1 MKKNIPFNN
10 QIIHI
15 LLLLILMIYI
25 ISDIL
30 VKKWISLIVMGVVGI
45 ITYVVDG
52 RKNIILMMMIL
63 IGCVYR
69 SFFEIKEGMEKRKK
83 EKEKKEKEKQQ
94 DVSPFANVEGMLDNT
109 MKQHKQLMDMAT
121 QLQPMMNNA
130 GKILQGLPPDFLN
143 KALAN
148 LKK

>member
-1 MKKNIPFNN
+1 MKNIPFNN

-15 LLLLILMIYI
+15 LLLFILLLYI

-30 VKKWISLIVMGVVGI
+30 VKKWDALVVMGLVGALA
-45 ITYVVDG
+45 YHFDG
-52 RKNIILMMMIL
+52 RKNIMLMMMIL
-63 IGCVYR
+63 FGCVYR
-69 SFFEIKEGMEKRKK
+69 SFFEIKEGMTKRKK
-83 EKEKKEKEKQQ
+83 EKKIDTSQFTQ
-94 DVSPFANVEGMLDNT
+94 VEGMLDNT
-109 MKQHKQLMDMAT
+109 MKHHKQLLDMAT

-130 GKILQGLPPDFLN
+130 SKILQGLPEGFLD

>member
-15 LLLLILMIYI
+15 LLLFILMIYI

-30 VKKWISLIVMGVVGI
+30 IKKWDTLIVMAVVGML
-45 ITYVVDG
+45 TYYFDG

-63 IGCVYR
+63 LGCVYR
-69 SFFEIKEGMEKRKK
+69 SFFDIKEGMEKRKK
-83 EKEKKEKEKQQ
+83 EKEKKNTNQI
-94 DVSPFANVEGMLDNT
+94 SNVEGMLDNT

-130 GKILQGLPPDFLN
+130 SKLLKGLPEGFLD

-148 LKK
+148 LKN

>member
-15 LLLLILMIYI
+15 LLLFILMIYI
-25 ISDIL
+25 FSDIL
-30 VKKWISLIVMGVVGI
+30 VKKWDTLIVMAVVGLL
-45 ITYVVDG
+45 TYYFDG

-63 IGCVYR
+63 LGCVYR
-69 SFFEIKEGMEKRKK
+69 SFFEIKEGMAKRKK
-83 EKEKKEKEKQQ
+83 EKEKKENPL
-94 DVSPFANVEGMLDNT
+94 SNVEGMLDNT

-121 QLQPMMNNA
+121 QLQPMMTNA
-130 GKILQGLPPDFLN
+130 SKLLKGLPEGFLD

-148 LKK
+148 LKNN

>member
-1 MKKNIPFNN
+1 MKNIPFNN

-15 LLLLILMIYI
+15 MLFIILIIYI

-30 VKKWISLIVMGVVGI
+30 VKKWDALIVMGVVGI
-45 ITYVVDG
+45 LTYYVDG
-52 RKNIILMMMIL
+52 RKNIVLMMMIL
-63 IGCVYR
+63 LGCVYR
-69 SFFEIKEGMEKRKK
+69 SFFEIKEGMTKRKK
-83 EKEKKEKEKQQ
+83 EKEKKQFDASQ
-94 DVSPFANVEGMLDNT
+94 FSNVEGMLDNT
-109 MKQHKQLMDMAT
+109 MKQHKQLLDMAS

-130 GKILQGLPPDFLN
+130 SKILQGLPEGFLD

>member
-15 LLLLILMIYI
+15 LLLFILMIYI

-30 VKKWISLIVMGVVGI
+30 IKKWDTLIVMAVVGML
-45 ITYVVDG
+45 TYYFDG

-63 IGCVYR
+63 LGCVYR
-69 SFFEIKEGMEKRKK
+69 SFFDIKEGMEKRKK
-83 EKEKKEKEKQQ
+83 EKEKKK
-94 DVSPFANVEGMLDNT
+94 DPLSNVEGMLDNT
-109 MKQHKQLMDMAT
+109 MKQHKELMDMAT

-130 GKILQGLPPDFLN
+130 SKLIKGLPEGFLD

>member
-15 LLLLILMIYI
+15 LLLFILMIYI

-30 VKKWISLIVMGVVGI
+30 VKKWDALIVMGVVGI
-45 ITYVVDG
+45 LAYYFDG
-52 RKNIILMMMIL
+52 RKNIILMLMIL
-63 IGCVYR
+63 LGCVYR
-69 SFFEIKEGMEKRKK
+69 SFFEIKEGMTKRKK
-83 EKEKKEKEKQQ
+83 EKEQKKHPL
-94 DVSPFANVEGMLDNT
+94 SNVEGMLDNT
-109 MKQHKQLMDMAT
+109 MKQHKELMDMAT

-130 GKILQGLPPDFLN
+130 SKLLKGLPEGFLD

>member
-1 MKKNIPFNN
+1 MKKNIEFNN

-15 LLLLILMIYI
+15 LLFIILLIYI
-25 ISDIL
+25 FSDIL
-30 VKKWISLIVMGVVGI
+30 VKKWDALVVMVVIGLI
-45 ITYVVDG
+45 TFYLDG

-63 IGCVYR
+63 FGCVYR
-69 SFFEIKEGMEKRKK
+69 SFFEIKEGMTKRKK
-83 EKEKKEKEKQQ
+83 EKKQFDASQ
-94 DVSPFANVEGMLDNT
+94 FSNVEGMLDNT
-109 MKQHKQLMDMAT
+109 MKQHKQLLDMAT

-130 GKILQGLPPDFLN
+130 SKILQGLPEGFLD

>member
-15 LLLLILMIYI
+15 LLLFILMIYI
-25 ISDIL
+25 FSDIL
-30 VKKWISLIVMGVVGI
+30 VKNWDALIVMAVVGI
-45 ITYVVDG
+45 LTYYLDG

-63 IGCVYR
+63 LGCVYR
-69 SFFEIKEGMEKRKK
+69 SFFEIKEGMTKRKK
-83 EKEKKEKEKQQ
+83 EKEKKENPL
-94 DVSPFANVEGMLDNT
+94 SNVEGMLDNT

-130 GKILQGLPPDFLN
+130 SKLLKGLPEGFLD

-148 LKK
+148 LKNK

>member
-10 QIIHI
+10 TIIHI
-15 LLLLILMIYI
+15 LLLLILLIYV

-30 VKKWISLIVMGVVGI
+30 VKKWVALIVMGVVGLLS
-45 ITYVVDG
+45 YYLDG
-52 RKNIILMMMIL
+52 RQNIILMMMIL
-63 IGCVYR
+63 MGCVYR
-69 SFFEIKEGMEKRKK
+69 SFFEIKEGMTKRKK
-83 EKEKKEKEKQQ
+83 SKEKTLSQF
-94 DVSPFANVEGMLDNT
+94 SNVEGMLDNT
-109 MKQHKQLMDMAT
+109 MKQHKQLLDMAS

-130 GKILQGLPPDFLN
+130 SKILQGLPEGFLD